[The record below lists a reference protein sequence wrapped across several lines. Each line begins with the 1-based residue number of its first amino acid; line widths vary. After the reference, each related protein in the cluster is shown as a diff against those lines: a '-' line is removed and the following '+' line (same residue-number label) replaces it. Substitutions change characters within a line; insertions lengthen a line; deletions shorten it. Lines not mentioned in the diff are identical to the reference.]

1 MQAFEQHIPQAQGR
15 DKLVLQ
21 VRIRHYPAC
30 FNTNNKQYSSRDDN
44 ADLPAVPLLGSLQ
57 PMTAVITIIQRDY
70 NVNSFSK

>member
-30 FNTNNKQYSSRDDN
+30 FDTNNKQSSSRDDK
-44 ADLPAVPLLGSLQ
+44 AVLPAVPLLGSLQ
-57 PMTAVITIIQRDY
+57 PITAVITISYGD
-70 NVNSFSK
+70 